1 MNYEKDI
8 QKLNPKFI
16 VKFIEK
22 YKHLIYDVYV
32 SEEDVKTKVKKIL
45 LNLYIIL
52 YKTDYFYNLIE
63 YINEENKKPVL
74 DYLNNL
80 NQQIL
85 KDELLE
91 NIKINEFLKHHK
103 DVVPKHLKDFYNLYF
118 SIVEPNELKK
128 QIQDLKNKIGDFD
141 YDKINLNIL
150 VSNDSINSESLNL
163 SLPNLMEDSV
173 YDIDEESGFKTTLNV
188 QIYDFLVKRIKSESS
203 RFKLTTELNN
213 KIINSISGDENAL
226 TKSKPLGSTDRDENL
241 LYYVINFYILKN
253 LYNQEHENNQ
263 NIVEFDFKNINK
275 FIKLFNEE
283 LNNNYI
289 KNYISIFE
297 TYKTES
303 NVMNKY
309 DLDFYLHQYKKQFIN
324 KIGIFDFTEV
334 FDYVSKILLKFNIVF
349 ETIETFNKF
358 NVYYKNQNQKLLIA
372 QWHFI
377 FNQQLKQQKFKILFN
392 RIKADKNSTNIVYL
406 RFEHNCISKEIN
418 IKNLNKIFGFI
429 GKAVYYSLNFND
441 SLTTVGNKSKIFKT
455 FFKSLFYDN
464 IENIIKGDESQQLW
478 IKDNIIDYLN
488 SDFIFKYKKHLLNLA
503 VEVNIFNNRGFL
515 KDVQQIINKDDDVI
529 KNINVLFINKYN
541 KIFIDIYKTENYSIK
556 PYIFNIL
563 KNIKISTP
571 NYEPLNKIYSDIIA
585 TELLYNYKIKKL
597 DNTQILDYIN
607 NNQEIQQIIKRKVD
621 FKTLIYGTIRN
632 TQSYSTMTEGLN
644 KIIESTITEQ

>member
-16 VKFIEK
+16 VKFTEK
-22 YKHLIYDVYV
+22 YKRLIYDVYV
-32 SEEDVKTKVKKIL
+32 GEENVKIKVKKIL
-45 LNLYIIL
+45 LNLYTIL

-63 YINEENKKPVL
+63 YIDEENKKPVL

-85 KDELLE
+85 MDEFLK
-91 NIKINEFLKHHK
+91 NIKINKFLKSHE

-118 SIVEPNELKK
+118 NIVEPKELKK
-128 QIQDLKNKIGDFD
+128 QIQYLKNKIEDFE

-173 YDIDEESGFKTTLNV
+173 YDIDEESGFKTILNV
-188 QIYDFLVKRIKSESS
+188 QTYNFLVKRIKSEST
-203 RFKLTTELNN
+203 RLKLTNELNN
-213 KIINSISGDENAL
+213 KIIKSIRE
-226 TKSKPLGSTDRDENL
+226 ENL
-241 LYYVINFYILKN
+241 LYYVINFYIFKN
-253 LYNQEHENNQ
+253 LYNQEHGNKQ
-263 NIVEFDFKNINK
+263 NIIDFDFKNINK

-303 NVMNKY
+303 NVMNKH
-309 DLDFYLHQYKKQFIN
+309 DLDFYLHQYKKRFIN
-324 KIGIFDFTEV
+324 KIDIFDFTEV
-334 FDYVSKILLKFNIVF
+334 FDYISKILLKFNIVF
-349 ETIETFNKF
+349 EIVETFNKF
-358 NVYYKNQNQKLLIA
+358 NVYYKNQNQKILIA

-406 RFEHNCISKEIN
+406 RFEHNCTNKEIN

-441 SLTTVGNKSKIFKT
+441 SLTTVENKSRIFKT

-464 IENIIKGDESQQLW
+464 VENIIKADESQQLE

-488 SDFIFKYKKHLLNLA
+488 SNFIFKYKKHLLNLA

-515 KDVQQIINKDDDVI
+515 KDVQQIINKDDEII
-529 KNINVLFINKYN
+529 KNINELFINKYN
-541 KIFIDIYKTENYSIK
+541 KLFIDTYKTENYSIK
-556 PYIFNIL
+556 PYIFNIFD
-563 KNIKISTP
+563 NIKISTP
-571 NYEPLNKIYSDIIA
+571 TYEPLNKIYSDVIA

-597 DNTQILDYIN
+597 DNAQILDYIN

-621 FKTLIYGTIRN
+621 FKTLIYGTIQN

-644 KIIESTITEQ
+644 KIIESTTIDQ

>member
-16 VKFIEK
+16 VKFTEK
-22 YKHLIYDVYV
+22 YKRLIYDVYV
-32 SEEDVKTKVKKIL
+32 GEENVKIKVKKIL
-45 LNLYIIL
+45 LNLYTIL

-63 YINEENKKPVL
+63 YIDEENKKPVL

-85 KDELLE
+85 MDEFLK
-91 NIKINEFLKHHK
+91 NIKINKFLKTHE

-118 SIVEPNELKK
+118 NIVEPKELKK
-128 QIQDLKNKIGDFD
+128 QIQYLKNKIEDFE

-173 YDIDEESGFKTTLNV
+173 YDIDEESGFKTILNV
-188 QIYDFLVKRIKSESS
+188 QTYNFLVKRIKSEST
-203 RFKLTTELNN
+203 RLKLTDELNN
-213 KIINSISGDENAL
+213 KIIKSIRE
-226 TKSKPLGSTDRDENL
+226 ENL
-241 LYYVINFYILKN
+241 LYYVINFYIFKN
-253 LYNQEHENNQ
+253 LYNQEHGNKQ
-263 NIVEFDFKNINK
+263 NIIDLDFKNINK

-303 NVMNKY
+303 NVMNKH
-309 DLDFYLHQYKKQFIN
+309 DLDFYLHQYKKRFIN
-324 KIGIFDFTEV
+324 KIDIFDFTEV
-334 FDYVSKILLKFNIVF
+334 FDYISKILLKFNIVF
-349 ETIETFNKF
+349 EIVETFNKF
-358 NVYYKNQNQKLLIA
+358 NVYYKNQNQKILIA

-406 RFEHNCISKEIN
+406 RFEHNCTNKEIN

-441 SLTTVGNKSKIFKT
+441 SLTTVENKSRIFKT

-464 IENIIKGDESQQLW
+464 VENIIKADESQQLE

-488 SDFIFKYKKHLLNLA
+488 SNFIFKYKKHLLNLA

-515 KDVQQIINKDDDVI
+515 KDVQQIINKDDEII
-529 KNINVLFINKYN
+529 KNINELFINKYN
-541 KIFIDIYKTENYSIK
+541 KLFIDTYKTENYSIK
-556 PYIFNIL
+556 PYIFNIFD
-563 KNIKISTP
+563 NIKISTP
-571 NYEPLNKIYSDIIA
+571 TYEPLNKIYSDVIA
-585 TELLYNYKIKKL
+585 TELFYNYKIKKL
-597 DNTQILDYIN
+597 DNAQILDYIN

-621 FKTLIYGTIRN
+621 FKTLIYGTIQN

-644 KIIESTITEQ
+644 KIIESTTIDQ

>member
-16 VKFIEK
+16 VKFTEK
-22 YKHLIYDVYV
+22 YKRLIYDVYV
-32 SEEDVKTKVKKIL
+32 GEENVKIKVKKIL
-45 LNLYIIL
+45 LNLYTIL

-63 YINEENKKPVL
+63 YIDEENKKPVL

-85 KDELLE
+85 MDEFLK
-91 NIKINEFLKHHK
+91 NIKINKFLKSHE

-118 SIVEPNELKK
+118 NIVEPKELKK
-128 QIQDLKNKIGDFD
+128 QIQYLKNKIEDFE

-173 YDIDEESGFKTTLNV
+173 YDIDEESGFKTILNV
-188 QIYDFLVKRIKSESS
+188 QTYNFLVKRIKSEST
-203 RFKLTTELNN
+203 RLKLTNELNN
-213 KIINSISGDENAL
+213 KIIKSIRE
-226 TKSKPLGSTDRDENL
+226 ENL
-241 LYYVINFYILKN
+241 LYYVINFYIFKN
-253 LYNQEHENNQ
+253 LYNQEHGNKQ
-263 NIVEFDFKNINK
+263 NIIDFDFKNINK

-303 NVMNKY
+303 NVMNKH
-309 DLDFYLHQYKKQFIN
+309 DLDFYLHQYKKRFIN

-334 FDYVSKILLKFNIVF
+334 FDYISKILLKFNIVF
-349 ETIETFNKF
+349 EIVETFNKF
-358 NVYYKNQNQKLLIA
+358 NVYYKNQNQKILIA

-406 RFEHNCISKEIN
+406 RFEHNCTNKEIN

-441 SLTTVGNKSKIFKT
+441 SLTTVENKSRIFKT

-464 IENIIKGDESQQLW
+464 VENIIKADESQQLE

-488 SDFIFKYKKHLLNLA
+488 SNFIFKYKKHLLNLS

-515 KDVQQIINKDDDVI
+515 KDVQQIINKDDEVI
-529 KNINVLFINKYN
+529 KNINELFINKYN
-541 KIFIDIYKTENYSIK
+541 KLFIDTYKTENYSIK
-556 PYIFNIL
+556 PYIFNIFD
-563 KNIKISTP
+563 NIKISTP
-571 NYEPLNKIYSDIIA
+571 TYEPLNKIYSDVIA

-597 DNTQILDYIN
+597 DNAQILDYIN

-621 FKTLIYGTIRN
+621 FKTLIYGTIQN

-644 KIIESTITEQ
+644 KIIESTTIDQ